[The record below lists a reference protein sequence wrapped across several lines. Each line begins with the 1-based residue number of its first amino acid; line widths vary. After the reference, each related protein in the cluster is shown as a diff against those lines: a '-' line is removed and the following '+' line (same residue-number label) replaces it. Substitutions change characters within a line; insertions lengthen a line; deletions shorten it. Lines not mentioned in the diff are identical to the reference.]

1 MSSKTAVD
9 TDAHRPLAGCHAL
22 VTGASRG
29 IGAAIARA
37 LHADGARLT
46 LIARN
51 VTHLAPLAAELGAEA
66 IACDVTDATA
76 LGHAFA
82 TAAGHQHVD
91 ILVNNAGHAET
102 APFART
108 DPEMWARMLNLN
120 LTAAYTAC
128 RLAIPAMT
136 ADGWGR
142 VINVAS
148 TAGLKGYAYTSAYTA
163 AKHGLVGL
171 TKALAA
177 EYARSGVT
185 INAVCPG
192 YTDTPMLADAAARVA
207 AKTGKAGDDVK
218 SGFAAANPMGRLIKP
233 EEVAACVAWL
243 AHDEAA
249 SVTGAAIPIA
259 AGEI

>member
-1 MSSKTAVD
+1 MSRENQVD
-9 TDAHRPLAGCHAL
+9 LDAHRPLAGCHAL

-46 LIARN
+46 LIARDAKR
-51 VTHLAPLAAELGAEA
+51 LAPLAAELDAEA
-66 IACDVTDATA
+66 LPCDVTDPIA

-82 TAAGHQHVD
+82 TAAAHQHVD
-91 ILVNNAGHAET
+91 ILVNNAGNAET
-102 APFART
+102 APFTRT
-108 DPEMWARMLNLN
+108 DPDMWARMLNLN

-128 RLAIPAMT
+128 RLAIPAMA

-148 TAGLKGYAYTSAYTA
+148 TAGLKGYAYASAYVA

-177 EYARSGVT
+177 EYARTGVT
-185 INAVCPG
+185 VNAVCPG
-192 YTDTPMLADAAARVA
+192 YTDTPMLDDAAARVA
-207 AKTGKAGDDVK
+207 AKTGKAGTDIK
-218 SGFAAANPMGRLIKP
+218 TGFAAANPMGRLIKP
-233 EEVAACVAWL
+233 EEVASCVAWL
-243 AHDEAA
+243 ARDESAT
-249 SVTGAAIPIA
+249 VTGAAIPVA
-259 AGEI
+259 AGEV